1 MRKFNSQ
8 RKHFLF
14 FMLRKHTLFFP
25 CILVL
30 CLLCQAR
37 HTMASPVFT
46 LGATDGTGSP
56 ADTIRRF
63 NSSRIFVLSDTSLQ
77 ARQKVK
83 AQRFYQKLQNLFYQT
98 ELSRKL
104 FDLLVVP
111 PSANIRPVKQIKRP
125 GKHYQNFEGKTI
137 GDIKIRKLAI
147 FGPSVSDTSQYAE
160 NWFMEM
166 GNQLHFHT
174 RSRVIRKNLLIEEG
188 DKLQLVQL
196 KDSERVLRQL
206 PFIRDALLYLK
217 PRSGSQESDTV
228 DLLVVTQDY
237 FPYSAGGSFSS
248 INKFGIG
255 LNNTNLAG
263 LGHQLSNEVLYNKYL
278 SPQIGYRGT
287 YTIPNLYGLF
297 IKSQLEFTRTER
309 EKQEGLHLSRNFYTP
324 DIRWAG
330 GLHLAQTEITKPV
343 LFLNTHYDTLL
354 SYKHFYSN
362 VWLARAFMLSRHPN
376 SMSSSRTRLVIA
388 GRFGQTNFR
397 ERPATAIREQPYFHH
412 RRLYLGS
419 IGLSSRRYFQ
429 DQYVYGFGRTEDIPI
444 GYLANLKFGYEN
456 AEFADRPYAGLS
468 LQWARYFW
476 QFGYLYGQFDAETY
490 LTKGWG
496 KEQRLLHLKGTY
508 FSPLLPW
515 KGFHFRQLISL
526 NYTYGDRR
534 LPHEFLTIGYEHVRG
549 LHTYAVRGTQ
559 RFSARLETIS
569 FTPFYI
575 LGFQLAAFSFA
586 DIAILNKASSFSLK
600 GEFFQGYGL
609 GLRVRNDHLI
619 FDTFQLRLMMYP
631 NTPGKTFGISISGIP
646 RQLFRDFTIG
656 EPRPFQFY

>member
-1 MRKFNSQ
+1 
-8 RKHFLF
+8 
-14 FMLRKHTLFFP
+14 MLRKHTLFFP
-25 CILVL
+25 CLLVL

-37 HTMASPVFT
+37 HSMASPALMLVATGFT
-46 LGATDGTGSP
+46 SSP

-63 NSSRIFVLSDTSLQ
+63 NATRILLLSDTSLQ

-83 AQRFYQKLQNLFYQT
+83 AQRFYQKLQKLFYRT

-111 PSANIRPVKQIKRP
+111 PSANIPPAEPTMDPAKRY
-125 GKHYQNFEGKTI
+125 KDFEGKVI
-137 GDIKIRKLAI
+137 GNITIRKLAL
-147 FGPSVSDTSQYAE
+147 FGPSVRDTSQYAE

-196 KDSERVLRQL
+196 RDSERVLRQL

-248 INKFGIG
+248 INKLG
-255 LNNTNLAG
+255 LSLDNTNLAG

-278 SPQIGYRGT
+278 SPKIGYRGT
-287 YTIPNLYGLF
+287 HTIPNLYGLF
-297 IKSQLEFTRTER
+297 IRSQLEFTRTDR

-343 LFLNTHYDTLL
+343 LFLDTRYDTLL
-354 SYKHFYSN
+354 NYKHLYSN

-376 SMSSSRTRLVIA
+376 NLSSSRTRLIVA

-429 DQYVYGFGRTEDIPI
+429 DQYVYGFGRTEDIPT

-476 QFGYLYGQFDAETY
+476 QFGYFYGQFDTETY
-490 LTKGWG
+490 LANYRTKGWRA
-496 KEQRLLHLKGTY
+496 EQRLLHLKGTY

-515 KGFHFRQLISL
+515 KAFHFRQLVSL

-534 LPHEFLTIGYEHVRG
+534 LPHEFLTIGYEHIRG

-559 RFSARLETIS
+559 RLSARLETIS
-569 FTPFYI
+569 FTPFNI
-575 LGFQLAAFSFA
+575 LGFQLAAFGFA
-586 DIAILNKASSFSLK
+586 DIAILNQASSFSLK
-600 GEFFQGYGL
+600 GESFQGYGL
-609 GLRVRNDHLI
+609 GLRVRNDHLT
-619 FDTFQLRLMMYP
+619 FNTFQLRLMMYP
-631 NTPGKTFGISISGIP
+631 NTPGKTLGISISGIP
-646 RQLFRDFTIG
+646 SQLFRDFTIG